1 MDGEYG
7 RTQQGYSR
15 LAEMILTSTIVMFGL
30 MYLHSAVCLTRAA
43 LHTME
48 LPPGATASR
57 CNCLSIF
64 RCYLRFIARA
74 IVMTCR

>member
-1 MDGEYG
+1 VDDEYG

-48 LPPGATASR
+48 LPPGATA
-57 CNCLSIF
+57 
-64 RCYLRFIARA
+64 
-74 IVMTCR
+74 